1 MEISAVTSSP
11 NPVNSIFATTSTQR
25 VAFSIVT
32 PVATSSTSVDISA
45 LGQLLS
51 ATSILN
57 QTLAASDSTASF
69 GTVVAVTQQL
79 VDAFNTFLQSQQTT
93 SGISIGSLFE
103 QMLSASGTTGAGESI
118 LSSLSGVGV
127 NFQAATSQDVP
138 AQMTIDFQQL
148 QAAYT
153 TDQAGTVA
161 TLLAVSQ
168 SIGQFAAQLAG
179 AVAQADMLTQLGTL
193 QAEAINAAGA
203 VSSSAGT
210 NTTVFGAAVSSKA
223 GTEASGTTASGTT
236 ASGTTASG
244 TTASGTTASGTT
256 ASGTT
261 ASGTT
266 ASGTTVSGTTVSG
279 TTVSGTTAS
288 GTTAS
293 GTTAS
298 GTTVSGT
305 TVSGTTASGTTASGT
320 TVSATTVSGTA
331 GTVIGT
337 PISGTPGATVSA
349 SVEAGPPVLSAAVPG
364 TVATATSATIDTA
377 LTAGVTAVPVA
388 LTLPT
393 LAESSGLL
401 LNPSIALPATQN
413 AVIQASVANIA
424 RSSTLINPLIDSSNP
439 AIAAAIA
446 AYHMV
451 DGIFDTTWPHDGG
464 APPPINFSEIRAI
477 AGIGRIKLDL
487 TA

>member
-256 ASGTT
+256 
-261 ASGTT
+261 
-266 ASGTTVSGTTVSG
+266 VSGTTVSG